1 MKIVIIG
8 PGALG
13 SLFAASLASCKDNDV
28 WLLDHDKDRAAR
40 IDGNLL
46 LTTYEQEVSRFVSAT
61 ADAARI
67 GSADLVLHC
76 VKSHDG

>member
-13 SLFAASLASCKDNDV
+13 SLFAAALAARDDNDV
-28 WLLDHDKDRAAR
+28 WLLDHDPERAAR
-40 IDGNLL
+40 IHGKLL
-46 LTTYEQEVSRFVSAT
+46 LTVGEQEFCRMVSAS

-67 GSADLVLHC
+67 GP
-76 VKSHDG
+76 